1 VESTLGKDAFS
12 WGDFMRNILGAL
24 ALTAAMASQASAAT
38 ISGETNAIAGQ
49 TYTYLYSPDAPSLIP
64 GYLSYTMDIA
74 VNDTGNP
81 ADNIWFSFAGPV
93 YPASNQ
99 FSFDWVF
106 NVTGPVV
113 LNVQSVLATFFGT
126 EFQFPEG
133 TEFFEKEDGTLFRG
147 QNSDT
152 IPLKVS
158 VTSVVPIGG
167 TLPLMLTALGLMGW
181 AARRRARQGA
191 LPA

>member
-1 VESTLGKDAFS
+1 
-12 WGDFMRNILGAL
+12 MRKILGAL

-49 TYTYLYSPDAPSLIP
+49 TYTYIYSPDTPSLIP

-74 VNDTGNP
+74 VNSSSNP
-81 ADNIWFSFAGPV
+81 STDVWFSFAGPV
-93 YPASNQ
+93 YPASNE

-106 NVTGPVV
+106 DVTGPVV
-113 LNVQSVLATFFGT
+113 LNVRSVLATFFASD
-126 EFQFPEG
+126 FQFPED
-133 TEFFEKEDGTLFRG
+133 TQFFVKEDGTLFRG
-147 QNSDT
+147 QNSDP

-167 TLPLMLTALGLMGW
+167 TLPLMLSALALMGW
-181 AARRRARQGA
+181 AARWRGKDGA